1 MKITCS
7 NCQAENNSNAKFC
20 SMCGYILPII
30 DIPDNNQNLDS
41 PIAKK
46 EKKKQPIGT
55 IIGVVIGVL
64 FSLFL
69 TGNYFAPSIDSKL
82 VDFSTNFNKNCPM
95 NIDQFTRIDNTIVL
109 PNKTIQYNYTIIG
122 TSKENVDLTIFEETV
137 FPRLLQTVKTIPDL
151 KVFRDNEVT
160 LKYNY
165 NDESGTYVTSYS
177 VMPSMYN

>member
-1 MKITCS
+1 
-7 NCQAENNSNAKFC
+7 
-20 SMCGYILPII
+20 
-30 DIPDNNQNLDS
+30 
-41 PIAKK
+41 
-46 EKKKQPIGT
+46 
-55 IIGVVIGVL
+55 
-64 FSLFL
+64 
-69 TGNYFAPSIDSKL
+69 
-82 VDFSTNFNKNCPM
+82 M

-177 VMPSMYN
+177 VTPSMYN